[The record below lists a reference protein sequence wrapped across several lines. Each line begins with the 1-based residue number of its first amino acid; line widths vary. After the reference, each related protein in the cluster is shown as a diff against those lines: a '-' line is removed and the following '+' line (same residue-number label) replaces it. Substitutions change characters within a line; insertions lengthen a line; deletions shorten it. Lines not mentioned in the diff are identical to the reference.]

1 MTFERMSEGINSDV
15 SIDPYGSILE
25 TMRQESITLDQ
36 YEKVMRKL

>member
-1 MTFERMSEGINSDV
+1 MTFDRISGVINSDV
-15 SIDPYGSILE
+15 SVDPYGSIIE